1 MSVFKK
7 ILIGVLIFIYGALS
21 KEYIAYAKPNI
32 FDFTQDNSEVILRYG
47 NYRKTKGLLQA
58 YLHDLAVVPKG
69 IIVDDYLTEED
80 ITEIKDKIG
89 SYFMCRPDAPSN
101 EWHGLPR
108 GRDLNI
114 EGINSFL
121 SECRKVNPKA
131 ILLCSYHASV
141 YFTGEVVARYKTSGA
156 ANLIIDW
163 GKSVNLEYV
172 GPGFDGGE
180 LTRGKSSS
188 HTSISI
194 PWYLT
199 DWPAHF
205 IWDYITKQNI
215 NVSDYEKSRETR
227 ICSLEE
233 MGHIRSITEEQI
245 PRSPTSVDKKLFC
258 DIYEKC
264 VKKVV
269 KYPKAFDQNV
279 PVMILLSL
287 YKNHKIHVFEIWDS
301 KT

>member
-1 MSVFKK
+1 
-7 ILIGVLIFIYGALS
+7 
-21 KEYIAYAKPNI
+21 
-32 FDFTQDNSEVILRYG
+32 
-47 NYRKTKGLLQA
+47 
-58 YLHDLAVVPKG
+58 
-69 IIVDDYLTEED
+69 
-80 ITEIKDKIG
+80 
-89 SYFMCRPDAPSN
+89 MCRPDAPNN

-108 GRDLNI
+108 GKDLNI
-114 EGINSFL
+114 ENINSFF
-121 SECRKVNPKA
+121 SECRRINSKA

-141 YFTGEVVARYKTSGA
+141 YFTGGVVERYKTSGA
-156 ANLIIDW
+156 VNLIIDW

-180 LTRGKSSS
+180 LTRGKSRS

-205 IWDYITKQNI
+205 IWSYITAQNI
-215 NVSDYEKSRETR
+215 DSFEYTRSRETR
-227 ICSLEE
+227 IRSLEE
-233 MGHIRSITEEQI
+233 MGHARSITEEQI
-245 PRSPTSVDKKLFC
+245 PRIPSFLDKKLFC

-269 KYPKAFDQNV
+269 KYPLGFDQSV
-279 PVMILLSL
+279 PIMILLSL